1 VLKRESVERKM
12 SEAKTKTEV
21 KTEIQ
26 NVIEEDDEFEEFADE
41 GKRRHF
47 VCLLFANFTHSSLD
61 WGAEQEDAEDA
72 QQWQEDWDEEEVDD
86 EFCRHL
92 RQELQANAAS

>member
-1 VLKRESVERKM
+1 M
-12 SEAKTKTEV
+12 STEAKAPEKEA

-41 GKRRHF
+41 GEGDF
-47 VCLLFANFTHSSLD
+47 VCFLRKHSLKCLYHLD
-61 WGAEQEDAEDA
+61 WSAEQEDAEDA

-92 RQELQANAAS
+92 RQELQQNA

>member
-1 VLKRESVERKM
+1 M
-12 SEAKTKTEV
+12 SLL
-21 KTEIQ
+21 
-26 NVIEEDDEFEEFADE
+26 
-41 GKRRHF
+41 HF
-47 VCLLFANFTHSSLD
+47 VLFAKFTQYSLPTD

-92 RQELQANAAS
+92 RQELKANEA